1 MFYPVRGAPPL
12 PAGFLFKGCMAK
24 LTDKQALFIAE
35 YMVDKNATQA
45 AIRAGYSEDTAG
57 KIGSENL
64 QKPDIQKEIE
74 RRINDQ
80 IKRLSITADR
90 VINRINSIAR
100 SKTATNSDRLKA
112 LQMLGENQK
121 LFTQKH
127 EIGDFDGKPLP
138 PPSITIER
146 VVMQKPGD
154 ATDA

>member
-1 MFYPVRGAPPL
+1 
-12 PAGFLFKGCMAK
+12 MAK

-45 AIRAGYSEDTAG
+45 AIRAGYSEDTAQQ
-57 KIGSENL
+57 IGSENL
-64 QKPDIQKEIE
+64 SKPVIQKEIE

-80 IKRLSITADR
+80 IKRLSITSDR
-90 VINRINSIAR
+90 VINKISAIAN

-138 PPSITIER
+138 PPNITIQR
-146 VVMQKPGD
+146 VVMNKPEGAPD
-154 ATDA
+154 A